1 MCFKYCEIQS
11 EDLRKVVEFLAIRQ
25 RQARTLLIHYRWNV
39 ENLFCAL
46 AEKGTDPIFL
56 EAGLPPPD
64 AKSDVRV
71 QGETSQFVRCGT
83 CLEDVSTSAATR
95 MDCGHA
101 FCNDCK
107 QLLTIR
113 FSI

>member
-1 MCFKYCEIQS
+1 VFVDTEIQS

-46 AEKGTDPIFL
+46 AEKGTAPIFQ

-64 AKSDVRV
+64 TKSAVPVAGD
-71 QGETSQFVRCGT
+71 TSQFVRCGT
-83 CLEDVSTSAATR
+83 CLEEVSTSASTR

-101 FCNDCK
+101 FCNECEH
-107 QLLTIR
+107 L
-113 FSI
+113 